1 MTWCLEAL
9 YKRRRV
15 CREIN
20 NQSNNI
26 VIGTYITGPCM
37 QILLLVEV
45 GKHEGRVD
53 DIHLGRAWGRSS
65 GQRKHRRPAIV
76 DWHDMRVHLAKTV
89 AGLCLVWNRIFRVS
103 VELGR
108 GRAHVCSPVAHAF
121 NRATVNVQTGLMG
134 AAILGPCLIN
144 NSIILCVSEAFA
156 YTCSL
161 SRPIHLSNWRSFIYL
176 FVYVFTCL
184 FTVEINYSSS
194 PWFYHEC
201 ILYNAFADNL
211 SKVEKGTL
219 E

>member
-1 MTWCLEAL
+1 
-9 YKRRRV
+9 
-15 CREIN
+15 
-20 NQSNNI
+20 
-26 VIGTYITGPCM
+26 M

-45 GKHEGRVD
+45 GKNEGRVD

-134 AAILGPCLIN
+134 AAILGPPVWLTTVSFYVCQKLLHTHVLCLAQFI
-144 NSIILCVSEAFA
+144 CPTEA
-156 YTCSL
+156 
-161 SRPIHLSNWRSFIYL
+161 HLFIYL
-176 FVYVFTCL
+176 FTCL

-194 PWFYHEC
+194 PWFYFIMNAYC
-201 ILYNAFADNL
+201 IMPLLIIYQR
-211 SKVEKGTL
+211 
-219 E
+219 

>member
-1 MTWCLEAL
+1 
-9 YKRRRV
+9 
-15 CREIN
+15 
-20 NQSNNI
+20 
-26 VIGTYITGPCM
+26 M

-45 GKHEGRVD
+45 GKNEGRVD

-144 NSIILCVSEAFA
+144 NSIILCVSETFA

-161 SRPIHLSNWRSFIYL
+161 SRPIHLSKWSSFIYL
-176 FVYVFTCL
+176 CIHL
-184 FTVEINYSSS
+184 FIYCGNKLFIIALIL
-194 PWFYHEC
+194 FYHEC